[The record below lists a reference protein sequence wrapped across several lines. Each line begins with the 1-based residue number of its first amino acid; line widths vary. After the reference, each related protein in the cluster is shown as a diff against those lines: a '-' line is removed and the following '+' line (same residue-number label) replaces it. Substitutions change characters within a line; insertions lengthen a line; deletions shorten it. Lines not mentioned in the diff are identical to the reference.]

1 MRLLLCAVLAF
12 LLMMG
17 DARWGITQ
25 PIRTVLSVF
34 LYPVQMLALAP
45 IELARRGSE
54 FLQTRDTVQREAQ
67 TAREKLLVQ
76 SAKSLQVDQL
86 LLENQRLRALIEMR
100 ERLKRANV
108 AYRERTVPSM
118 NLHQVFFEDPNQVT
132 IELNY
137 VAAEVAA
144 T

>member
-1 MRLLLCAVLAF
+1 MPLGTLGNEPRPFFRQGLSAPLRLLLCTVLAF
-12 LLMMG
+12 LLMLG

-54 FLQTRDTVQREAQ
+54 YFETRDNVQREAQ
-67 TAREKLLVQ
+67 AAREKLLVQ

-86 LLENQRLRALIEMR
+86 L
-100 ERLKRANV
+100 
-108 AYRERTVPSM
+108 
-118 NLHQVFFEDPNQVT
+118 
-132 IELNY
+132 
-137 VAAEVAA
+137 
-144 T
+144 